1 MADDKRLECTIG
13 GLAYDMGD
21 DESTRF
27 EIYLDMENGIHGA
40 NETPVLKVIE
50 VHCHPV
56 QGEITNNRINIDLF
70 ELIGDKPNNAISSGF
85 DLKEG

>member
-27 EIYLDMENGIHGA
+27 EIYLDIENGIHGA
-40 NETPVLKVIE
+40 NKTPVL
-50 VHCHPV
+50 
-56 QGEITNNRINIDLF
+56 
-70 ELIGDKPNNAISSGF
+70 
-85 DLKEG
+85 